1 MSARRHSQS
10 IGLSLTAA
18 LSLGSCG
25 GGSPSP
31 GSAPAGVIVTLVAAG
46 IAYEPASIT
55 IAAGMPIVVEFD
67 HRDAGV
73 PHGLSL
79 LAGPT
84 LSEVIVAEDPVN
96 GPVQQRYG
104 IAALV
109 AGRYRF
115 SCVVHPNMATD
126 LLVGA
131 D

>member
-1 MSARRHSQS
+1 VSPGRHIRS
-10 IGLSLTAA
+10 IGLALTAA
-18 LSLGSCG
+18 LFVGSCG
-25 GGSPSP
+25 GASPSP
-31 GSAPAGVIVTLVAAG
+31 GSAPAGVIVTLVASG
-46 IAYEPASIT
+46 IEYQPASIS
-55 IAAGMPIVVEFD
+55 IPAGMPIVVEFD

-84 LSEVIVAEDPVN
+84 LSEVIVAEDPVT